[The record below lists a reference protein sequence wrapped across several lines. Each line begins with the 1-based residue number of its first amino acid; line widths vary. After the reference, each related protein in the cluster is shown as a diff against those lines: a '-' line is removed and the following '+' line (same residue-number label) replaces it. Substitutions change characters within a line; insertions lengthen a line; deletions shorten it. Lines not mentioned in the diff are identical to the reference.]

1 MAFRLQLRGQLLLA
15 FGVVI
20 AGGLGSGLFVQMANQ
35 SVAQNVGWTIH
46 TYEVLQAADQT
57 LAAMVNQETGLRGYL
72 VTGNTANLEPLK
84 AGEADFKAAFDKAR
98 SLTSDNPTQQ
108 ARLADLAK
116 EVQAWQDN
124 VSHKA
129 IDLMAKPE
137 TQEAARDIER
147 QGVGKAYFGKLRD
160 ILAAFKDT
168 EASLLSSRAAAMEA
182 AQSTITFATFTSIA
196 LSILIG
202 LGSAFLIN
210 RRVAAPIRDSIGVM
224 ADMQA
229 GNYDVKIGH
238 AERTDEIGA
247 MSAALSAFRDELA
260 RAARMRREQEAERET
275 AEASTRARASLAER
289 FVGRMEALADTFG
302 RSSNTIADA
311 ARNLSATAEET
322 SRQAQAVAGAA
333 EEAASNVQTVAAG
346 TEELSASIREISGQ
360 VGNSNRIAQEAAQ
373 AADQSAHNIQSLA
386 TAANQIGEVVDLIS
400 NIAAQTNLLALN
412 ATIEAARA
420 GEAGKGFAV
429 VAAEVKQL
437 ADQTAKATEEI
448 SRKVGEIQVA
458 TDTTVGSM
466 SQITKTI
473 VQIQEASQA
482 IASAVDQQGV
492 ATSEIAQNTHRAAA
506 GTTDVT
512 ANISGVSGAAEV
524 TGASSVDL
532 MRLSDDLSTQVT
544 SLQEEVRQFVTS
556 LRAA

>member
-1 MAFRLQLRGQLLLA
+1 MSFRLQIRGQLLLA
-15 FGVVI
+15 FGFVI

-35 SVAQNVGWTIH
+35 SVKQNVDWTIH
-46 TYEVLQAADQT
+46 TYEVLQAADHT
-57 LAAMVNQETGLRGYL
+57 LATMVNQETGLRGYL
-72 VTGNTANLEPLK
+72 VTGNQANLDPLK
-84 AGEADFKAAFDKAR
+84 AGEADFKAAFDEAKR
-98 SLTSDNPTQQ
+98 LTADNPTQQ
-108 ARLADLAK
+108 GRLADLAQ

-147 QGVGKAYFGKLRD
+147 QGLGKKNFDKLRGIIAD
-160 ILAAFKDT
+160 FKNA
-168 EASLLSSRAAAMEA
+168 EASLLATRAAAMDS

-196 LSILIG
+196 LTVLIG
-202 LGSAFLIN
+202 LASAFLIN
-210 RRVAAPIRDSIGVM
+210 RRVAAPIRESIDVM
-224 ADMQA
+224 RDMQS

-238 AERTDEIGA
+238 AGRTDEIGA

-260 RAARMRREQEAERET
+260 RAVELRREQEAAREKI
-275 AEASTRARASLAER
+275 EASTRARASLAEQ

-302 RSSNTIADA
+302 RSSTTIADA

-360 VGNSNRIAQEAAQ
+360 VSNSNRIAQEAAQ
-373 AADQSAHNIQSLA
+373 AANQSANNIQSLA
-386 TAANQIGEVVDLIS
+386 TAANQIGEVVELIS

-437 ADQTAKATEEI
+437 ADQTAKATDEI
-448 SRKVGEIQVA
+448 GRKVGEIQVA
-458 TDTTVGSM
+458 THTTVDSM

-473 VQIQEASQA
+473 VQIQQASQA
-482 IASAVDQQGV
+482 IASAVEQQGV
-492 ATSEIAQNTHRAAA
+492 ATSEIAQNTQRAAT

-512 ANISGVSGAAEV
+512 ANISGVSSAAEV
-524 TGASSVDL
+524 TGASSVEL
-532 MRLSDDLSTQVT
+532 MRLSGELTTQAT
-544 SLQEEVRQFVTS
+544 SLQQEVQQFVTS

>member
-1 MAFRLQLRGQLLLA
+1 MAFRLQIRGQLMLA

-20 AGGLGSGLFVQMANQ
+20 AGGLGSGLFVQLANQ
-35 SVAQNVGWTIH
+35 TLKQNVDWTVH
-46 TYEVLQAADQT
+46 TYEVMQTADST
-57 LAAMVNQETGLRGYL
+57 LATLVNQETGMRGYL
-72 VTGNTANLEPLK
+72 VTGNEGNLEPLK
-84 AGEADFKAAFDKAR
+84 AGEADFKASFDLAKK
-98 SLTSDNPTQQ
+98 LTSDNASQQ
-108 ARLADLAK
+108 KRLSDLSD
-116 EVQAWQDN
+116 EVQAWQTD

-129 IDLMAKPE
+129 IALMAKPE

-147 QGVGKAYFGKLRD
+147 QGLGKKNFDKIRS
-160 ILAAFKDT
+160 IISEFKSA
-168 EASLLSSRAAAMEA
+168 EASLLDSRAAAMST
-182 AQSTITFATFTSIA
+182 AQSTITFATFTSIF
-196 LSILIG
+196 LSLLIG
-202 LGSAFLIN
+202 LASAFLLN
-210 RRVAAPIRDSIGVM
+210 RRVAAPIRESIDVM
-224 ADMQA
+224 RDMQA
-229 GNYDVKIGH
+229 GNYTVKI
-238 AERTDEIGA
+238 AYADRADEIGA

-260 RAARMRREQEAERET
+260 RAAEMRTQQEAAREK
-275 AEASTRARASLAER
+275 AEASIRARATLAER
-289 FVGRMEALADTFG
+289 FVGRMEALATTFG

-360 VGNSNRIAQEAAQ
+360 VSNSNRISQEAAT
-373 AADQSAHNIQSLA
+373 AAGQSADNIQSLA

-448 SRKVGEIQVA
+448 GRKVGEIQVA
-458 TDTTVGSM
+458 THTTVESM

-473 VQIQEASQA
+473 VAIQQASQA
-482 IASAVDQQGV
+482 IASAVEQQGV
-492 ATSEIAQNTHRAAA
+492 ATSEIAQNTQRAAT

-512 ANISGVSGAAEV
+512 ANISGVSSAAEV
-524 TGASSVDL
+524 TGASSVEL
-532 MRLSDDLSTQVT
+532 MRLSDELTTQAS
-544 SLQEEVRQFVTS
+544 SLQTEVQQFVES